1 MALSECT
8 NSFRS
13 IANPVLIL
21 TVASM
26 FIDFKLVIKAMRS
39 TPDLQHPIH
48 WALVVCDGVTP
59 DLPHP
64 LIRAVRFGC
73 ATNSL
78 TYSVKIMSTT
88 NLISVV
94 PLCIHTLNQ
103 HHAAQMQRSAL
114 IWILTGMHTLYCGAT
129 APDNSN
135 KISFYKKMLCSPIDN
150 HCCNQRPNDA

>member
-1 MALSECT
+1 MLSNCL
-8 NSFRS
+8 SKRCGLHR
-13 IANPVLIL
+13 ICH
-21 TVASM
+21 
-26 FIDFKLVIKAMRS
+26 
-39 TPDLQHPIH
+39 TPSLGH
-48 WALVVCDGVTP
+48 WSSGMGSP
-59 DLPHP
+59 SDLPHP

-78 TYSVKIMSTT
+78 PYSVKIMNNP

-103 HHAAQMQRSAL
+103 NHAAQMQRSAL
-114 IWILTGMHTLYCGAT
+114 IWILTGMHTLSCCAT
-129 APDNSN
+129 APNNSD